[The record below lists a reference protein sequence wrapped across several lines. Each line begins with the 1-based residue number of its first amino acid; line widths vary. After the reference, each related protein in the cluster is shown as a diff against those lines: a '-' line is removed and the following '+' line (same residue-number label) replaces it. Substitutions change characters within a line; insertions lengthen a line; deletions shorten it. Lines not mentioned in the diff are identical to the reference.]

1 MLNTTKRF
9 VFCLTLA
16 VFFQGTTALA
26 AISECSELIRALVS
40 VGYRDIG
47 GGALQAKNE
56 IIFRE
61 VNGRVVAYRVEDRL
75 SALKG
80 VKLVEESTKLSLGE
94 KRPYMYHTTNLVS
107 SQKKDGKVTNYELGV
122 GSSGSCETET
132 ASLPTDLNLI
142 DSYFA
147 SAGFEKIG
155 DNVFS
160 GSLKSSKTD
169 LDGKPLGPVE
179 TKSVLLI
186 LDGTRVS
193 KGLVE
198 TGLGPD
204 FEAWLRASGG
214 KLLKTKTDLFSP
226 NPSFPRYSF
235 WPFEIQSVLIGEN
248 DFFTFELGPLG
259 TTSIRKIKGD
269 AAEIPLELLLQ
280 GKTFSPFTEPGS
292 DFVVGGVNSSETIKK
307 IKTLNG
313 RQIEALE
320 ADMRPDGLSGVGFLG
335 PNERLVDVLV
345 SDNDWVRGQSGLTH
359 QILSSELKIL
369 SAIGSK
375 HKGRSSVFIYKG
387 QKFRITRGPTLAGS
401 QTSPFADKTSGSS
414 NIVIENLTSK
424 SSIDFSPLLIPMIE
438 RYGFYEGL
446 DSPYRLDPKKILEV
460 LTFLKK

>member
-1 MLNTTKRF
+1 MYQRLEFERPAFLFPNFFCLNRNSLISIPKRYLTIPKQIDSINALCYKFASMLKTTKQF
-9 VFCLTLA
+9 VFCFALA
-16 VFFQGTTALA
+16 VYFWGTTVLA
-26 AISECSELIRALVS
+26 AISKCSELIHALVS

-61 VNGRVVAYRVEDRL
+61 VNGRVLAYRVEDRL
-75 SALKG
+75 SNLKG
-80 VKLVEESTKLSLGE
+80 VKLVDQSTKLSLGE
-94 KRPYMYHTTNLVS
+94 KRPYIYHTTKLVS

-122 GSSGSCETET
+122 GSSGYCETET

-160 GSLKSSKTD
+160 GSLRSWKTD
-169 LDGKPLGPVE
+169 LGGNPIESVE
-179 TKSVLLI
+179 LKSVLLI

-204 FEAWLRASGG
+204 FEAWLGASGG
-214 KLLKTKTDLFSP
+214 KLLKTKTVLFSP
-226 NPSFPRYSF
+226 NPRFPRYSI

-259 TTSIRKIKGD
+259 TTSIRKMKGD
-269 AAEIPLELLLQ
+269 AAAIPLELLLQ
-280 GKTFSPFTEPGS
+280 EKTFNPFTEPGS

-307 IKTLNG
+307 VKTLNG

-320 ADMRPDGLSGVGFLG
+320 YDMRPNGLSGEGFLG
-335 PNERLVDVLV
+335 PHERLVDVLV
-345 SDNDWVRGQSGLTH
+345 SDNDWVRGQPGLTH
-359 QILSSELKIL
+359 QILSSELRIL
-369 SAIGSK
+369 SAIK
-375 HKGRSSVFIYKG
+375 HSGARPFFVKSGR
-387 QKFRITRGPTLAGS
+387 TR
-401 QTSPFADKTSGSS
+401 Q
-414 NIVIENLTSK
+414 NLTR
-424 SSIDFSPLLIPMIE
+424 P
-438 RYGFYEGL
+438 
-446 DSPYRLDPKKILEV
+446 
-460 LTFLKK
+460 FLA